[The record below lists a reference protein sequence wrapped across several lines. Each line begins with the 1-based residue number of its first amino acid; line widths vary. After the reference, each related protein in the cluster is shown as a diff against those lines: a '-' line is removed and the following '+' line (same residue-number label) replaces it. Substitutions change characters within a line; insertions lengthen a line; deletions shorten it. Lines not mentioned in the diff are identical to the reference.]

1 LTGWKLGP
9 LARIRAAEASA
20 AARRSVERAL
30 RAQAEE
36 AAAAE
41 VEARA
46 GALRGLAGERL
57 PAGAHAS
64 GEWTA
69 CELATSSDGRG
80 LADREARRLS
90 GAAGR
95 ARIRAAAERALAGRE
110 AVLAALARGRA
121 DALARGEARFLAA
134 ARSAERAAHE
144 REVEEAWAATS
155 AAGGQR

>member
-1 LTGWKLGP
+1 VTGWKLGP
-9 LARIRAAEASA
+9 LARLRAAEARA

-41 VEARA
+41 VEERA
-46 GALRGLAGERL
+46 GALRGLARERL
-57 PAGAHAS
+57 PIVAPAG

-69 CELATSSDGRG
+69 CQLATASDGRG
-80 LADREARRLS
+80 LADREARRLWR
-90 GAAGR
+90 AAER

-110 AVLAALARGRA
+110 AVLAAVARGRA

-134 ARSAERAAHE
+134 ARSAEQAAHE
-144 REVEEAWAATS
+144 REVEEAWAARS
-155 AAGGQR
+155 AAGGWR